1 MCKVSTPD
9 LHLPMNPLTGFLDH
23 LLKSAGAT
31 VSGAN
36 QTNRGSGIGGA
47 INSDFGRGTLTGGA
61 LGLLLGKNK
70 KVRKLASVGGL
81 AALGM
86 MVYNTYGEYQRQQ
99 QGTAG
104 QAPAAQPVPAA
115 PQTVDRLPAPQ
126 ADAHSAA
133 ILQAIVAAAKADG
146 HIDARERELI
156 EGEVARQGLP
166 TDVQQ
171 WLRAELEKP
180 LDPAEVARAATTP
193 ELAAEMYLASLLVA
207 DEQGFMERAYLDE
220 LAKRLQLDPA
230 LQSRLQLQLMAAGGG
245 T

>member
-1 MCKVSTPD
+1 MT
-9 LHLPMNPLTGFLDH
+9 NLTGFLDH
-23 LLKSAGAT
+23 LLKSASGT
-31 VSGAN
+31 VTGAN

-70 KVRKLASVGGL
+70 KARKLASYGGL
-81 AALGM
+81 DALGM
-86 MVYNTYGEYQRQQ
+86 MVYNSYGEYQRQQ
-99 QGTAG
+99 QGSADAAS
-104 QAPAAQPVPAA
+104 APAQPA

-126 ADAHSAA
+126 ASAHSAA

-156 EGEVARQGLP
+156 EGEYARQGLS

-171 WLRAELEKP
+171 WLHAELEKP

-220 LAKRLQLDPA
+220 LARRLQLDPA
-230 LQSRLQLQLMAAGGG
+230 LQSRLQKQLAAAGGD
-245 T
+245 

>member
-1 MCKVSTPD
+1 
-9 LHLPMNPLTGFLDH
+9 MNNLTGFLDH
-23 LLKSAGAT
+23 LLKSTGAT

-36 QTNRGSGIGGA
+36 QANRGSGIGGA

-70 KVRKLASVGGL
+70 KARKLASMGGL

-104 QAPAAQPVPAA
+104 QLPAAQPVPAT

-146 HIDARERELI
+146 HIDERERSLI
-156 EGEVARQGLP
+156 EGEFARQGVA

-171 WLRAELEKP
+171 WLHAELEKP
-180 LDPAEVARAATTP
+180 LDPAQVARAATSP

-220 LAKRLQLDPA
+220 LGRQLKLEPA
-230 LQSRLQLQLMAAGGG
+230 LQARLQQQISAATAG
-245 T
+245 

>member
-1 MCKVSTPD
+1 
-9 LHLPMNPLTGFLDH
+9 MNNLTGFLDH

-70 KVRKLASVGGL
+70 KTRKLASYGGL

-86 MVYNTYGEYQRQQ
+86 MVYNTYTEYQRQQ
-99 QGTAG
+99 AGTAG
-104 QAPAAQPVPAA
+104 LPPQAPTLPA
-115 PQTVDRLPAPQ
+115 PQTIDRLPAPQ
-126 ADAHSAA
+126 ASAHSQA

-146 HIDARERELI
+146 HIDARERGLI
-156 EGEVARQGLP
+156 EGELARQGLA

-193 ELAAEMYLASLLVA
+193 EMAGEMYLASLLVA
-207 DEQGFMERAYLDE
+207 DEQSFMERAYLDE
-220 LAKRLQLDPA
+220 LARQLKLEPA
-230 LQSRLQLQLMAAGGG
+230 LQQRLQNQLAQATAGA
-245 T
+245 

>member
-1 MCKVSTPD
+1 MRARP
-9 LHLPMNPLTGFLDH
+9 HLMAMNNLTGFLDH

-31 VSGAN
+31 VTGAN
-36 QTNRGSGIGGA
+36 QTNRGSGIGGV

-70 KVRKLASVGGL
+70 KARKLASYGGL

-104 QAPAAQPVPAA
+104 AQTGSAPQAALPA
-115 PQTVDRLPAPQ
+115 PQTVDRLPPPQ
-126 ADAHSAA
+126 ASAHSAA

-156 EGEVARQGLP
+156 EGEYARQGLP
-166 TDVQQ
+166 ADVQQ
-171 WLRAELEKP
+171 WLHSQLEKP

-207 DEQGFMERAYLDE
+207 DEQSFMERAYLDE
-220 LAKRLQLDPA
+220 LAKQLQLDPA
-230 LQSRLQLQLMAAGGG
+230 LQSRLQRQLAAAASE
-245 T
+245 

>member
-1 MCKVSTPD
+1 
-9 LHLPMNPLTGFLDH
+9 MNHLTGFLDH

-31 VSGAN
+31 VTGAN
-36 QTNRGSGIGGA
+36 QTDRGSGIGGA

-70 KVRKLASVGGL
+70 KTRKLASYGGL

-99 QGTAG
+99 AGTAG
-104 QAPAAQPVPAA
+104 AQPGQGAQSAPAALPP

-126 ADAHSAA
+126 ASVHSAA
-133 ILQAIVAAAKADG
+133 ILQAIVGAAKADG
-146 HIDARERELI
+146 HLDARERELI
-156 EGEVARQGLP
+156 EAEYTRQGLP

-171 WLRAELEKP
+171 WLHAELEKP
-180 LDPAEVARAATTP
+180 LDPSEVARAASSP

-207 DEQGFMERAYLDE
+207 DEQSFMERAYLDE
-220 LAKRLQLDPA
+220 LAKQLKLDPA
-230 LQSRLQLQLMAAGGG
+230 LQSRLQRQLTAATGE
-245 T
+245 

>member
-1 MCKVSTPD
+1 MT
-9 LHLPMNPLTGFLDH
+9 NLTSFLDH

-47 INSDFGRGTLTGGA
+47 LNSDFGRGTLTGGA

-70 KVRKLASVGGL
+70 KTRKLANYGGL

-86 MVYNTYGEYQRQQ
+86 MVYNTYSEYQRQQ
-99 QGTAG
+99 AG
-104 QAPAAQPVPAA
+104 GPQPA

-126 ADAHSAA
+126 ASAHSAA
-133 ILQAIVAAAKADG
+133 IQQALVAAAKADG
-146 HIDARERELI
+146 HIDTRERALI
-156 EGEVARQGLP
+156 EGEYARQGLP

-193 ELAAEMYLASLLVA
+193 EMAAEMYLASLLVA
-207 DEQGFMERAYLDE
+207 DEQSFMERAYLDE
-220 LAKRLQLDPA
+220 LGKQLKLEPA
-230 LQSRLQLQLMAAGGG
+230 LQQRLQNQLVAAG
-245 T
+245 

>member
-1 MCKVSTPD
+1 MA
-9 LHLPMNPLTGFLDH
+9 MNNLTGFLDH

-31 VSGAN
+31 VTGAN
-36 QTNRGSGIGGA
+36 QTQRGSGMGGA

-70 KVRKLASVGGL
+70 KTRKLATDGGL

-99 QGTAG
+99 QGAAG
-104 QAPAAQPVPAA
+104 AQTGHSGAGALPA
-115 PQTVDRLPAPQ
+115 PQTVDRLPPPQ
-126 ADAHSAA
+126 ASAHSAA

-146 HIDARERELI
+146 HIDVRERELI
-156 EGEVARQGLP
+156 EAEYARQGLS

-171 WLRAELEKP
+171 WLHGELEKP
-180 LDPAEVARAATTP
+180 LDPAEVARAASSP

-207 DEQGFMERAYLDE
+207 DEQSFMERAYLDE
-220 LAKRLQLDPA
+220 LARQLKLDPA
-230 LQSRLQLQLMAAGGG
+230 LQSRLQRQLAAVSGD
-245 T
+245 

>member
-1 MCKVSTPD
+1 
-9 LHLPMNPLTGFLDH
+9 MNNLTGFLDH
-23 LLKSAGAT
+23 LLKSTGAT

-36 QTNRGSGIGGA
+36 QANRGSGIGGA

-70 KVRKLASVGGL
+70 KARKLASMGGL

-104 QAPAAQPVPAA
+104 QLPAAQPVPAT

-146 HIDARERELI
+146 HIDERERGLI
-156 EGEVARQGLP
+156 EGEFARQGVA

-171 WLRAELEKP
+171 WLHAELEKP
-180 LDPAEVARAATTP
+180 LDPAQVARAATSP

-220 LAKRLQLDPA
+220 LGRQLKLEPA
-230 LQSRLQLQLMAAGGG
+230 LQARLQQQISAATAG
-245 T
+245 

>member
-1 MCKVSTPD
+1 
-9 LHLPMNPLTGFLDH
+9 MNNLTGFLDH

-31 VSGAN
+31 VNGAN

-47 INSDFGRGTLTGGA
+47 LNSDFGRGTLTGGA

-70 KVRKLASVGGL
+70 KTRKLASYGGL

-86 MVYNTYGEYQRQQ
+86 AVYNTYTEYQRQQ
-99 QGTAG
+99 ADTAG
-104 QAPAAQPVPAA
+104 LPSARQPALPT
-115 PQTVDRLPAPQ
+115 PQTVDRLPAAQ
-126 ADAHSAA
+126 ASAHSAA
-133 ILQAIVAAAKADG
+133 ILQALVAAAKADG

-166 TDVQQ
+166 TEVQR
-171 WLRAELEKP
+171 WLHAELERP

-207 DEQGFMERAYLDE
+207 DEQSFMERAYLDE
-220 LAKRLQLDPA
+220 LARQLKLDLALQQRLQN
-230 LQSRLQLQLMAAGGG
+230 QLVAASAAA
-245 T
+245 

>member
-1 MCKVSTPD
+1 
-9 LHLPMNPLTGFLDH
+9 MNNLTGFLDH
-23 LLKSAGAT
+23 MLKSAGAT

-36 QTNRGSGIGGA
+36 QSNRGSGIGGA

-70 KVRKLASVGGL
+70 KARKLASMGGL

-99 QGTAG
+99 QGTVG
-104 QAPAAQPVPAA
+104 QLSAAQPVPAM
-115 PQTVDRLPAPQ
+115 PQTVDRLPDPQ

-146 HIDARERELI
+146 HIDERERGLI
-156 EGEVARQGLP
+156 EGEFARQGVAA
-166 TDVQQ
+166 DVQQ
-171 WLRAELEKP
+171 WLHAELEKP
-180 LDPAEVARAATTP
+180 LDPAQVARAATTP
-193 ELAAEMYLASLLVA
+193 EIAAEMYLASLLVA

-220 LAKRLQLDPA
+220 LGRQLKLEPA
-230 LQSRLQLQLMAAGGG
+230 LQARLQQQISAATAG
-245 T
+245 

>member
-1 MCKVSTPD
+1 
-9 LHLPMNPLTGFLDH
+9 MNNITGFLDH

-36 QTNRGSGIGGA
+36 QGNRGSGIGGA

-70 KVRKLASVGGL
+70 KARKLASYGGL

-104 QAPAAQPVPAA
+104 QAPAAQPMPAA

-156 EGEVARQGLP
+156 EGEVARQGVP

-171 WLRAELEKP
+171 WLHAELEKP

-207 DEQGFMERAYLDE
+207 DDQSFMERAYLDE

-230 LQSRLQLQLMAAGGG
+230 LQARLQRQLAAAGGG
-245 T
+245 D

>member
-1 MCKVSTPD
+1 
-9 LHLPMNPLTGFLDH
+9 MNQLTGFLDH

-31 VSGAN
+31 VTGAN

-61 LGLLLGKNK
+61 LGLLMGKNK
-70 KVRKLASVGGL
+70 KMRKLAQYGGL

-99 QGTAG
+99 AGTAG
-104 QAPAAQPVPAA
+104 GAQPAGAPAQPAPQLPA
-115 PQTVDRLPAPQ
+115 PQTVDRLPAAQ
-126 ADAHSAA
+126 ADAHGAA

-156 EGEVARQGLP
+156 EGEYARQGLP
-166 TDVQQ
+166 ADVQQ
-171 WLRAELEKP
+171 WLHAELEKP
-180 LDPAEVARAATTP
+180 LDPAQVARAATSP

-207 DEQGFMERAYLDE
+207 DEQSFMERAYLDE
-220 LAKRLQLDPA
+220 LARQLKLPADLQARLQ
-230 LQSRLQLQLMAAGGG
+230 RQLVQASQAA
-245 T
+245 